1 MMRVYQAEEL
11 LTSRSHK
18 KNYMHWMAKVYS
30 VMGLVMPMV
39 KDGRGR
45 RCAAYFDAREA
56 GYKNGM
62 RWKAYPGCICLPKWA
77 RTELIILHEIAHHL
91 LDIMD
96 TCNHHHNKLFRD
108 TLIDLVEWHISPNK
122 AAELRWAYNQVYKT
136 EKY

>member
-1 MMRVYQAEEL
+1 MRVYQAEEL

-18 KNYMHWMAKVYS
+18 KTYMGWMAKVYS

-45 RCAAYFDAREA
+45 RAACYFDAMEA
-56 GYKNGM
+56 GYMNGM
-62 RWKAYPGCICLPKWA
+62 SWKAKPGCICLPKWA
-77 RTELIILHEIAHHL
+77 RTELVILHEIAHHL

-96 TCNHHHNKLFRD
+96 TAKHHHNKLFRD